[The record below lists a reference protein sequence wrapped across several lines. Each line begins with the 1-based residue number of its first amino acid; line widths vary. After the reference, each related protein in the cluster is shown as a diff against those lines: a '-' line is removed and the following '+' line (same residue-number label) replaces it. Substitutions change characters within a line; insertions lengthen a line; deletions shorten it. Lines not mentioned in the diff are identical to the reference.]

1 MKMSPLTLY
10 CEHCGAAN
18 TTEDTKCFA
27 CQEPLQVS
35 EPTSFVHA
43 PVLPLLTPSPCPT
56 PSEQLLPG
64 ALLHH
69 RYEVVSQIGQGGF
82 SVVYAAKDTQHKNK
96 KVAIKQINLRELPPR
111 QVIEAT
117 DTYNREVRLLTK
129 FKHANLKHAHL
140 PHIYDHFTDPDHW
153 YLVMDFIEGETLED
167 SVLKTKEG
175 YFPIEEVLTIGI
187 QVSTVLHY
195 LHSQLPPIIFR
206 DVKPSNIMRTP
217 KGHLYLIDFGIAR
230 HFSPGQ
236 LQDTGPLGSPGYAAP
251 EQYGTAQTTAQSDI
265 YSLGATL
272 ETLLSGQDPLEPAP
286 TPGQPLPKK
295 LRQVLDRMLEQ
306 DAHKRPTALEVQLR
320 LTDIQQGKKGKVFSS
335 LWGLLRGL
343 LLGSMPYPLLLLL
356 LLTLTTFPQ
365 LNAIVVVLYAVLLF
379 TWPFVLM
386 VQLIIALK
394 FLFYQPWRNRRW
406 MGLGMLTMLVL
417 LAITLI
423 LGWLPSPL
431 SPGFLNLPD

>member
-35 EPTSFVHA
+35 EPTSFAHA
-43 PVLPLLTPSPCPT
+43 PVLPLLTPSPSPT
-56 PSEQLLPG
+56 PSEQVLPG

-69 RYEVVSQIGQGGF
+69 RYEVVSEVGQGGF
-82 SVVYAAKDTQHKNK
+82 SVVYAARDTQHKNK

-129 FKHANLKHAHL
+129 FKHAKLKHL

-175 YFPIEEVLTIGI
+175 YLPIEEVLTIGI
-187 QVSTVLHY
+187 QVSRVLHY
-195 LHSQLPPIIFR
+195 LHSHKPPIIFR

-236 LQDTGPLGSPGYAAP
+236 HKDTGPLGSPGYAAP
-251 EQYGTAQTTAQSDI
+251 EQYGTAQTTAQADI
-265 YSLGATL
+265 YSLGVTL
-272 ETLLSGQDPLEPAP
+272 EALLSGQDPLEPAP
-286 TPGQPLPKK
+286 TPGQPLPQK

-306 DAHKRPTALEVQLR
+306 EAHKRPTALEVQLQ
-320 LTDIQQGKKGKVFSS
+320 LTDMQQGKKGKVFSS
-335 LWGLLRGL
+335 LWGLL
-343 LLGSMPYPLLLLL
+343 LGSMPYPLLLLL
-356 LLTLTTFPQ
+356 LFSMTSFPQ
-365 LNAIVVVLYAVLLF
+365 LNVLAVLYAVLLI
-379 TWPFVLM
+379 TWPIVLV
-386 VQLIIALK
+386 VQLIIALD
-394 FLFYQPWRNRRW
+394 FLFSPQWRNRRL

-417 LAITLI
+417 LAIALK

-431 SPGFLNLPD
+431 SPGFLNFLD